1 MSDSLIEV
9 EIREVL
15 PEEFEQAG
23 DVVAQAYTE
32 FWDREDPGW
41 KEHLDLVRDVAG
53 RVGRT
58 VVLVAVEGGRVLGS
72 ASIEMDDVIGDD
84 DREVTPGVAGLR
96 MVGVDPARR
105 RRGIGR
111 ALVEDVITR
120 CRSAGKETLILR
132 TTTPMLAAQGM
143 YESLGFQRAP
153 DIDMPVSA
161 EMTLI
166 GYRLR
171 L

>member
-1 MSDSLIEV
+1 
-9 EIREVL
+9 
-15 PEEFEQAG
+15 
-23 DVVAQAYTE
+23 
-32 FWDREDPGW
+32 
-41 KEHLDLVRDVAG
+41 
-53 RVGRT
+53 
-58 VVLVAVEGGRVLGS
+58 
-72 ASIEMDDVIGDD
+72 VIGDD

-111 ALVEDVITR
+111 ALMEDVITR
-120 CRSAGKETLILR
+120 CRAAGKETLILR
-132 TTTPMLAAQGM
+132 TTKPMLAAQRM

-161 EMTLI
+161 DMTLI

-171 L
+171 LSGPS